1 TYLSSNLSPFVPG
14 EANGDWDARPDV
26 PLGRTTSIRAASRGC
41 MGRSAMRSGGR
52 SKSKRS
58 VRMIF
63 SYPSPC
69 KGEVAAE
76 GGGWG
81 SLDVYDDATPP
92 SALTRATLPVPGR
105 D

>member
-1 TYLSSNLSPFVPG
+1 MILSY
-14 EANGDWDARPDV
+14 
-26 PLGRTTSIRAASRGC
+26 T
-41 MGRSAMRSGGR
+41 
-52 SKSKRS
+52 
-58 VRMIF
+58 
-63 SYPSPC
+63 SPC